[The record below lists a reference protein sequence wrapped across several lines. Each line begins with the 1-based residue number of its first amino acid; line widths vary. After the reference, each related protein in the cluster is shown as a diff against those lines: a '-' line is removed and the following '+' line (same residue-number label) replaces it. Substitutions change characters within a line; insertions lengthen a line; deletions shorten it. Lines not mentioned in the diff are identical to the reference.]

1 MESIYWVVS
10 RDCNQRCRHCYN
22 NSEPGAEG
30 LSFDEVDR
38 VVSHFPTAFPIGRV
52 ILSGG
57 EVLAWPDLLFHALE
71 LLASRYGDAVPL
83 WIQTN
88 GDLLD
93 EAMLDRLLAARV
105 RHISVSG
112 MDDFHAKVTL
122 QRRGYL
128 EQLFRSRGL
137 VSTAEVPEGQQHGTG
152 HWRDF
157 SFWGATPDMWVGRI
171 WPRGRALDTRSSIA
185 GPEDDFCNRW
195 SGALGFLDTDGPGSE
210 VNIQLAAVYPCCPMT
225 VRPIG
230 DLRRETL
237 ESILDRCRV
246 NPVYQA
252 LHRGRPEEM
261 GVHLGIS
268 AEAALRRTRELGN
281 CCLWCDEFFTHHYA
295 DDREPLAGA
304 IPGGRRDLVS
314 ISRILAAAPAGD

>member
-1 MESIYWVVS
+1 MESIYWVIS

-30 LSFDEVDR
+30 LSPAEIDQ
-38 VVSHFPTAFPIGRV
+38 VVAHLPTRTPPGRV

-57 EVLAWPDLLFHALE
+57 EPLHFADLLFHTLDR
-71 LLASRYGDAVPL
+71 LHTFYSGAVPL

-93 EAMLDRLLAARV
+93 EAMLDRLLAAHV
-105 RHISVSG
+105 RHISVSS
-112 MDDFHAKVTL
+112 MDDFHPKATL
-122 QRRGYL
+122 RRRPYL
-128 EQLFRSRGL
+128 EDLFRSR
-137 VSTAEVPEGQQHGTG
+137 
-152 HWRDF
+152 DF
-157 SFWGATPDMWVGRI
+157 SDVTFWGATPDMWIGKI
-171 WPRGRALDTRSSIA
+171 WPRGRALDTRSTHA

-195 SGALGFLDTDGPGSE
+195 SGALNFLESDAEGSE

-230 DLRRETL
+230 DLRVETL
-237 ESILDRCRV
+237 DLILDRCRQ

-252 LHRGRPEEM
+252 LNRGRPEEM

-268 AEAALRRTRELGN
+268 VEQALERTRRLGN
-281 CCLWCDEFFTHHYA
+281 CCLWCDEFFTLHYA
-295 DDREPLAGA
+295 GAGEPEPDR
-304 IPGGRRDLVS
+304 IPGGRRDLVP
-314 ISRILAAAPAGD
+314 ISRILKAAS